1 MKFPPTLVLGNTS
14 ESHTKMLPRSNSSAS
29 LTSPNTPRVRA
40 SKTTS
45 SSSLGS
51 VVINMSRSAPSPS
64 PLQTSSV
71 SLPSLPE
78 VQDGVPK
85 FNSSFSPLKNRSR
98 GQSFRAAPPPPKP
111 VSCSSSNLDRSL
123 SLRSVPLPLRV
134 STSSAK
140 TESSPTESLSRR
152 SSFRAAPPP
161 PPSSTS
167 KPKAAELHNFDPIT
181 SRGSNGLLGS
191 SRFKS

>member
-1 MKFPPTLVLGNTS
+1 MAPPPRPPPLKMKFPPTLVLGNNS
-14 ESHTKMLPRSNSSAS
+14 ESRTKMLPRSISSAS
-29 LTSPNTPRVRA
+29 LTSPNTSQVRA
-40 SKTTS
+40 SMTTS

-51 VVINMSRSAPSPS
+51 VVINQSRSAPSPR

-85 FNSSFSPLKNRSR
+85 FNNTLPLLKNISR

-123 SLRSVPLPLRV
+123 SLRSAPPM
-134 STSSAK
+134 TE
-140 TESSPTESLSRR
+140 TESPPPESIIR
-152 SSFRAAPPP
+152 SYSFRAAPPP
-161 PPSSTS
+161 PTSSTS
-167 KPKAAELHNFDPIT
+167 
-181 SRGSNGLLGS
+181 
-191 SRFKS
+191 